1 MNERIAQALIK
12 QFDRDRIIFWYD
24 SKQELRDDFESLELD
39 RVIKI
44 ELKNEPLQVKRNYSA
59 QLECGRNNTKAYP
72 CKCYEYF
79 KLKYPFAIML
89 YCCK

>member
-44 ELKNEPLQVKRNYSA
+44 ELKICNQISHLTRAA
-59 QLECGRNNTKAYP
+59 QTKVFDLSRRRSTYG
-72 CKCYEYF
+72 Y
-79 KLKYPFAIML
+79 
-89 YCCK
+89 

>member
-12 QFDRDRIIFWYD
+12 QFDRDRVIFWYD

-44 ELKNEPLQVKRNYSA
+44 
-59 QLECGRNNTKAYP
+59 
-72 CKCYEYF
+72 
-79 KLKYPFAIML
+79 
-89 YCCK
+89 

>member
-44 ELKNEPLQVKRNYSA
+44 ELKNNE
-59 QLECGRNNTKAYP
+59 
-72 CKCYEYF
+72 
-79 KLKYPFAIML
+79 FAIKYRIL
-89 YCCK
+89 RAAQTKVFDLSRRRSTYGY